1 LSASARSVG
10 AGAIATAVLLSAV
23 WGANIVAIKI
33 TFEAAEPMWSAF
45 WRMLLGLPVLALWPL
60 FGGARL
66 RPEPSE
72 WRWLMI
78 LGVLFGF
85 QIVLL
90 NISLDLTSAAYCATL
105 FNAAP
110 IFTNLLAH
118 FYAEGDRL
126 SRRRVIG
133 LIVAFGGVGMVL
145 LGKPDARL
153 APAPLL
159 GNLLAVSTAMLVGV
173 RMVYTKRLV
182 KSIDPTRTIFWQVA
196 FSVPVFLAGA
206 ALFEDPSIEWAWRP
220 ALAMLYC
227 SWGAVGIAF
236 IVWARLIKEHPPGLI
251 SVFVFPTPLFG
262 VLFSALLF
270 GEALSAALIVGAVA
284 VALGILIV
292 TWERQGRETVAVPVE
307 ARKAA

>member
-1 LSASARSVG
+1 M
-10 AGAIATAVLLSAV
+10 
-23 WGANIVAIKI
+23 WGANIVGIKI
-33 TFEAAEPMWSAF
+33 TFEGVEPLWSAF
-45 WRMLLGLPVLALWPL
+45 WRMLLGLPVLALWAV

-72 WRWLMI
+72 WRWLMM

-90 NISLDLTSAAYCATL
+90 NLSVDLTSAAYSSTL
-105 FNAAP
+105 FNSAP
-110 IFTNLLAH
+110 IFTNLIAH
-118 FYAEGDRL
+118 FYVADDRL
-126 SRRRVIG
+126 SRRRVAG
-133 LIVAFGGVGMVL
+133 LALAFGGVVMVL
-145 LGKPDARL
+145 LGEPEARL
-153 APAPLL
+153 ARAPLM
-159 GNLLAVSTAMLVGV
+159 GNLLAVGTAMLVGV

-182 KSIDPTRTIFWQVA
+182 ATIDPTRTIFWQVV
-196 FSVPVFLAGA
+196 FSLPVFLIGA
-206 ALFEDPSIEWAWRP
+206 ALFEDPAIEWAWRP

-236 IVWARLIKEHPPGLI
+236 ILWVRLLKAHPPGLI

-270 GEALSAALIVGAVA
+270 DEALSAALIVGVVA

-292 TWERQGRETVAVPVE
+292 AWEGQGQESAAMPVE